1 MSSIINEALTMLN
14 DLELNISDV
23 SGKLSQEQRLSLAGG
38 IDQVV
43 QELGQLNSTDG
54 LTELDFSELANQL
67 IDVINSYEPVR
78 EALSA
83 DDEISSA
90 QERAAQL
97 AVLEK
102 NEQTSL
108 SRAAQP
114 VESDKKGT
122 AQFEFL
128 ANQIISRCQII
139 RKKLDQ

>member
-14 DLELNISDV
+14 DLELNIGDV
-23 SGKLSQEQRLSLAGG
+23 SGKLSQEQRQSLAGG

-67 IDVINSYEPVR
+67 INVINSYDSVR
-78 EALSA
+78 QALSA

-102 NEQTSL
+102 NVQTSF

-114 VESDKKGT
+114 AESDKKGT

-128 ANQIISRCQII
+128 ANQIINRCQII

>member
-14 DLELNISDV
+14 DLELNLNDL
-23 SGKLSQEQRLSLAGG
+23 SGKLSPEQRQSLAGG

-43 QELGQLNSTDG
+43 RELGQLKSTDG
-54 LTELDFSELANQL
+54 LTELDFAELANDL
-67 IDVINSYEPVR
+67 INVINSDDTVR
-78 EALSA
+78 QALSA

-102 NEQTSL
+102 NVQTSF
-108 SRAAQP
+108 SRAARP
-114 VESDKKGT
+114 AESDKKGT
-122 AQFEFL
+122 EQFEFL
-128 ANQIISRCQII
+128 ANQIINRCQII